1 PADPAI
7 PAGFRSQNLVPH
19 DVPLYGPWHGVL
31 DNSTANVELA
41 RPDIPTTNGAAY
53 ILVDRVKYSSNAP
66 WPGGASG
73 FGLTLQRIVPS
84 SYGNDPTNWVAVAP
98 TPGEKFVGYVPPPMV
113 ISQPGDRLIP
123 TGTDVI
129 LSATGAGGPPLRY
142 QWRFNGLNLAGA
154 TSPTLILTNFQFSQ
168 AGVYNILV
176 YNGAGSA

>member
-1 PADPAI
+1 
-7 PAGFRSQNLVPH
+7 
-19 DVPLYGPWHGVL
+19 
-31 DNSTANVELA
+31 
-41 RPDIPTTNGAAY
+41 
-53 ILVDRVKYSSNAP
+53 
-66 WPGGASG
+66 
-73 FGLTLQRIVPS
+73 
-84 SYGNDPTNWVAVAP
+84 VAVAP

-142 QWRFNGLNLAGA
+142 QWRFNGLNLAAA

-176 YNGAGSA
+176 YNGAGSALGTNFTLTARLGLKITSQPVSRVQVADQGTYDCLVSDD